1 MKLNT
6 NNIKE
11 RINQSFIKK
20 LGIEFVE
27 TEETDTLE
35 AVLHITKDLVQ
46 TTGVLHGGVTITLAE
61 TGAGIG
67 SNVICQAD
75 EYCLGIQISANHVSS
90 GKVGDTIRARG
101 QLMHKGRST
110 HLWNVDVF
118 SEKSE
123 KLISSV
129 RATNAVL
136 KRKK

>member
-1 MKLNT
+1 MELNT

-11 RINQSFIKK
+11 RIDQSFIKK
-20 LGIEFVE
+20 LGIEFIE
-27 TEETDTLE
+27 TEDINTLE
-35 AVLHITKDLVQ
+35 ATLYITKDLVQ

-61 TGAGIG
+61 TVAGIG
-67 SNVICQAD
+67 SNVLCQAD
-75 EYCLGIQISANHVSS
+75 EYCLGIQISANHISS
-90 GKVGDTIRARG
+90 GKVGDTIKARG

-118 SEKSE
+118 SETSG